1 MTDRTLVRREV
12 DALVLETQA
21 RIKLVFGW
29 TAFLWVVEIVD
40 VLLAGRLDGFGVH
53 PRSIPGLVG
62 ILFAPFLHGGFGHLL
77 ANTVPLLALGF
88 LACARKRMDFYVVA
102 LTGGLWAG
110 LGAWLFGAPGT
121 VHIGAS
127 GIVFAFFGFLL
138 GRGFWERRPGALLLS
153 LVVGATFG
161 GMLWGLLPLVN
172 PGISW
177 QSHLFGFIGGLLTA
191 RTLGS
196 RLRGRR
202 R

>member
-1 MTDRTLVRREV
+1 MSDRTLIRREV

-29 TAFLWVVEIVD
+29 TALLWVVEIAD

-53 PRSIPGLVG
+53 PRSAAGLVG
-62 ILFAPFLHGGFGHLL
+62 ILFAPFLHAGFGHLL
-77 ANTVPLLALGF
+77 ANTVPLLVMGF

-102 LTGGLWAG
+102 LAGGLWAG
-110 LGAWLFGAPGT
+110 LGAWIFGAPGT

-138 GRGFWERRPGALLLS
+138 GRGFWERKPGTVLLS
-153 LVVGATFG
+153 LLVGATFG
-161 GMLWGLLPLVN
+161 GMLWGLLPLVS